1 MKIEIKKLG
10 TGEVLFSHDVA
21 DNTFKLTVEAAV
33 NAGANLSYADMRG
46 KDLTGAYMRGAR
58 MKCADLR
65 YARMCGANIVNANMA
80 GANMDKTYLN
90 GVSYGLNTNF
100 EGVTIRAD
108 CKLVG
113 ERPIF
118 QIGPIGSYCDYL
130 VVYNTDK
137 GLRFDAGDLGQ
148 VTREAFEA
156 RLSLP
161 HRHRD
166 SMYTE
171 EYKAALAFIDARIK
185 ILGTQKLEMNEEILI
200 LREEMRELE
209 EANNG
214 KEETIQGLIQQIH
227 ELKQKYE

>member
-1 MKIEIKKLG
+1 MKIGIKSLA
-10 TGEVLFSHDVA
+10 GEVLFSHDVA

-33 NAGANLSYADMRG
+33 NAGANLSYANMRG
-46 KDLTGAYMRGAR
+46 QDLMGAYMRGAR
-58 MKCADLR
+58 MECADLS

-80 GANMDKTYLN
+80 GANMDRTYLD

-100 EGVTIRAD
+100 EGVTIRD
-108 CKLVG
+108 GCKLAG

-118 QIGPIGSYCDYL
+118 QIGPVGSCCDYL

-156 RLSLP
+156 RLFLP

-166 SMYTE
+166 SIYID
-171 EYKAALAFIDARIK
+171 EYKAALSFIDARIA
-185 ILGTQKLEMNEEILI
+185 L
-200 LREEMRELE
+200 
-209 EANNG
+209 
-214 KEETIQGLIQQIH
+214 
-227 ELKQKYE
+227 LKSTKSGN